1 MSRFFDGFLQEIA
14 KLAQDDEALDAIVKG
29 KPPGTKRPLAKRTSE
44 GEQREQKEQEAA
56 QSSSAQAGG
65 E

>member
-1 MSRFFDGFLQEIA
+1 
-14 KLAQDDEALDAIVKG
+14 VKG
-29 KPPGTKRPLAKRTSE
+29 KPPGTKRSLAKRTSE